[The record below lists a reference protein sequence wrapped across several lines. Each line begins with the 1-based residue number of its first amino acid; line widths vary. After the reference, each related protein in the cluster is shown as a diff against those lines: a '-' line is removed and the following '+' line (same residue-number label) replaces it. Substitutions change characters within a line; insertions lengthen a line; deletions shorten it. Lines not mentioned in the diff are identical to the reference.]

1 LPELLRAT
9 VAAVS
14 VRIAPRNPCKF
25 RSEFPFALGL
35 TFVGNIASTPKSKEL
50 IMKLGKL
57 SMLSA
62 AALLPGGMSLA
73 LAQSNPAPSG
83 SVDGSS

>member
-1 LPELLRAT
+1 
-9 VAAVS
+9 
-14 VRIAPRNPCKF
+14 
-25 RSEFPFALGL
+25 L

-62 AALLPGGMSLA
+62 AALLAGGMSLA